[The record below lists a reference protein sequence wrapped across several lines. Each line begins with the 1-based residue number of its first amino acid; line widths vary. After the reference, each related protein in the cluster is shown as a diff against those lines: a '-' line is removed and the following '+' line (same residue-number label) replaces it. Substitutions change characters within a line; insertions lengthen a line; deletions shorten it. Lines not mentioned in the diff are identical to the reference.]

1 LVEIVKYDNRYL
13 RIKVALA
20 SPDPCTFLIALK
32 KGKGE
37 NVKIPLNEILGVSH
51 YGGIRIQ
58 YWMNGNTKQPYAH
71 ADILY

>member
-1 LVEIVKYDNRYL
+1 MFPDNWSLRKVKKIINKGY
-13 RIKVALA
+13 
-20 SPDPCTFLIALK
+20 LIALK

-37 NVKIPLNEILGVSH
+37 NVKIPLNEILGASH